1 MKMYTSG
8 FTEEQRNT
16 IREDL
21 TRFTQERA
29 SLLGFPPEAAV
40 QEIRYWQQSNP
51 NWSTNPNQTAKRSSF
66 EHHQGICL
74 VCGGKISSI
83 KVATFHHLKRGVPN
97 LPGPQNMIPLHRDG
111 GCHEKLHNAPP
122 DSRSEER
129 RVGKECRS

>member
-40 QEIRYWQQSNP
+40 QEIRYWQQSYP

-66 EHHQGICL
+66 EHHPARQWPKFLSPAVRCIPRVDADPRAWAC
-74 VCGGKISSI
+74 
-83 KVATFHHLKRGVPN
+83 FQYRDE
-97 LPGPQNMIPLHRDG
+97 PGWFGDPV
-111 GCHEKLHNAPP
+111 
-122 DSRSEER
+122 R
-129 RVGKECRS
+129 R